1 MTHHARAAPALSCV
15 HHGNLAVPLRP
26 YNSVDEPQD
35 QHGCACSANLS
46 KPHFLLYVRLQVFK
60 SFGSTPIQDRSTFLF
75 FVVLGSSHVCT
86 TKKLSRRGP
95 CCPSHGSKQR
105 FLRVKR
111 KKKRL
116 GRVIAK
122 SVQRCWRRSK
132 MHLHPPTTHN
142 PSPNA
147 GRVCGLTAFNGFT
160 GPVVLQP
167 TRESWCSQSVFA
179 AAKQYSQR
187 EQNFERGCAAPPLR
201 FSSSNWTVLKET
213 HLCMSKMQQRLFFW

>member
-46 KPHFLLYVRLQVFK
+46 KPHFCCMYVFK
-60 SFGSTPIQDRSTFLF
+60 CSKVLDPLPFRTVQRFFFLWCLAHHTSARLKSFQGEGLAAPRTG
-75 FVVLGSSHVCT
+75 VSSGFCESSAKRRGWVG
-86 TKKLSRRGP
+86 LSRNRCSVAGAD
-95 CCPSHGSKQR
+95 
-105 FLRVKR
+105 LRCISTR
-111 KKKRL
+111 
-116 GRVIAK
+116 
-122 SVQRCWRRSK
+122 
-132 MHLHPPTTHN
+132 PTHN